1 MLLYVIRHGETTFNA
16 EGRIQGQ
23 LDTKLSPLGKQQAEA
38 IARALA
44 HAELQAVFSSPLS
57 RAFDTARPLAAAY
70 GFEVRTDDRLKE
82 LNAGVFQNLL
92 PAEMAEQHPEATARW
107 KSHDPDYR
115 IPDGESR
122 RDMMIRGAAAFEAV
136 FGCGLKRVAVVA
148 HGGLLTAALKALLG
162 IPAERHP
169 FMLYNAS
176 ISRLQKDQQ
185 VRLLT
190 LNEIEHL
197 RGPDGVLATRMGDL

>member
-23 LDTKLSPLGKQQAEA
+23 LDTPLSELGRSQAEA
-38 IARALA
+38 IARALR
-44 HAELQAVFSSPLS
+44 HAELEAVFSSPLA
-57 RAFDTARPLAAAY
+57 RAFETARPLAAAY
-70 GFEVRTDDRLKE
+70 GFEIRTDDRLKE

-92 PAEMAEQHPEATARW
+92 PTEMVERYPEATARW

-115 IPDGESR
+115 IPEGESR
-122 RDMMIRGAAAFEAV
+122 RDLMIRGAAALEAV
-136 FGCGLKRVAVVA
+136 FAAGLRRAAIVA

-169 FMLYNAS
+169 FMLYNGS
-176 ISRLQKDQQ
+176 ISRMESGPPL
-185 VRLLT
+185 RLLT

-197 RGPDGVLATRMGDL
+197 RGPDGTLGTRMGDL